1 MPVGV
6 FFFFAVHRAGV
17 GWASGEYALV
27 EVDIELQ

>member
-6 FFFFAVHRAGV
+6 FLFSPCIVPE
-17 GWASGEYALV
+17 WASGEYALV